1 MVATIAISGIPPLA
15 GFFSKDAILGAAFDA
30 RPALWVIG
38 FITAG
43 MTAFYMFRLVN
54 MTFFGESHVSHEAEH
69 HLHESPPAMTVPLMI
84 LAVLSMVGGWIGWP
98 EALGGSDRFAQFLD
112 PVIAKRA
119 EVAAAA
125 AESGRAAPSTR

>member
-1 MVATIAISGIPPLA
+1 M
-15 GFFSKDAILGAAFDA
+15 GAAFDA
-30 RPALWVIG
+30 RPAALGVG

-69 HLHESPPAMTVPLMI
+69 HMHESPPSMTVPLMI

-98 EALGGSDRFAQFLD
+98 EVAGRQRPLRAFSRSGDRAST
-112 PVIAKRA
+112 PEA
-119 EVAAAA
+119 VAAC
-125 AESGRAAPSTR
+125 SSRRRGGTWNIC